1 MVPNQWMTKIYQASI
16 KYHNTIYLFGDTNQ
30 CDPVEKSSQMLYNY
44 LESET
49 IKKKKCPDRVKLEYI
64 EGCSR
69 YDTKTRDTLRKF
81 LKI

>member
-30 CDPVEKSSQMLYNY
+30 CDRVEKSSQIHYNY

-49 IKKKKCPDRVKLEYI
+49 IKKKMPRQSKIGIHRGLFT
-64 EGCSR
+64 
-69 YDTKTRDTLRKF
+69 YDTKTRDTLCKF
-81 LKI
+81 LKT